1 MADMERPGSTRSPP
15 RPLEMGGA
23 RWAPA
28 ARLPG
33 YRMGELRL
41 IPVSSPADRYAR
53 RVGVAAACQ
62 DER

>member
-23 RWAPA
+23 LWAPA
-28 ARLPG
+28 AQFPG

-41 IPVSSPADRYAR
+41 IGS
-53 RVGVAAACQ
+53 VAMG
-62 DER
+62 E